1 MLGRWLWVAPLVGV
15 VALGCAQAQADDETL
30 RASFAER
37 IATSSF
43 VSDFVRE
50 GDELSFSGPDGEGGT
65 AAWLVR
71 IETSLV
77 EPVEFN
83 DANPFQGRI
92 LSEWRKDGEVAEYLG
107 TMTALPREFQDRG
120 VAQEC
125 WANWVEAERRWDW

>member
-1 MLGRWLWVAPLVGV
+1 MLGRWLLLAPLVGV
-15 VALGCAQAQADDETL
+15 AALGCAQAQADDETL

-77 EPVEFN
+77 EPVELN
-83 DANPFQGRI
+83 DANPFQGRVV
-92 LSEWRKDGEVAEYLG
+92 SEWQKDGEVAEYLG
-107 TMTALPREFQDRG
+107 TMTALPQAFQDRG